1 MKMRTNENDSES
13 AKATAFAVQI
23 ALINHNSIKTSKIN
37 HSLYQQKIEN
47 KKTYEKKPVPCNNKL
62 MIDIVGVM
70 KGQPSCFGIAC

>member
-1 MKMRTNENDSES
+1 M
-13 AKATAFAVQI
+13 
-23 ALINHNSIKTSKIN
+23 
-37 HSLYQQKIEN
+37 